1 MNIPGISNEELEK
14 IIDEAATQMLY
25 KFMFTTSHEGLGKM
39 SDKALGMISDKL
51 TELEYKRVYGLLTHH
66 QVERQFCEYVQGFNP
81 NDVQLIDGKFSPKAV
96 KLVRG
101 IANQYLDRRALR
113 REELYPHLWNASVL
127 VFAEYDR
134 IDTMDMKTAGEAI
147 KILVDMFEVVVPDWK
162 ELYFLDDD
170 LPSEEWI
177 RDCLEEAKRC
187 QISLRS
193 LEERKKRR
201 KAAAERRA
209 AAANR

>member
-51 TELEYKRVYGLLTHH
+51 TELEYKRVY
-66 QVERQFCEYVQGFNP
+66 
-81 NDVQLIDGKFSPKAV
+81 V